1 MKRIWIG
8 LLYMLLLVVFP
19 AQIARANPHLPEQ
32 VFIVGLADGDGHGHE
47 SEDDAHT
54 DDEDDHGDDEDHHA
68 GDEDNHHANDGNG
81 HSHDDGHHDEPFSIT
96 SLTPLFAGIG
106 VGAVVSGVA
115 HNRFR
120 NALDGKHLAVIALT
134 CITGTLHLLLGLR
147 GDTLLLLNGIGFF
160 ALLALLYAPI
170 GLSPQVKNITRMVL
184 IAYTVVTIAGYI
196 YLHTIEQYDALAIL
210 TKAVEV
216 ALVVILALQIKEVNN
231 EVA

>member
-134 CITGTLHLLLGLR
+134 CITGTLHLLVGATWRHIAVIKWDWILR
-147 GDTLLLLNGIGFF
+147 AAGVTVCANRAVAPSEKYHPYGAHRLHSSYYCRLHLFAHHRAIRCACHLNQSG
-160 ALLALLYAPI
+160 
-170 GLSPQVKNITRMVL
+170 
-184 IAYTVVTIAGYI
+184 
-196 YLHTIEQYDALAIL
+196 
-210 TKAVEV
+210 
-216 ALVVILALQIKEVNN
+216 
-231 EVA
+231 